1 MAEPS
6 AGVTAR
12 GRWADTTGDQ
22 RNVIVLREMVF
33 VMRLDSATVPASV
46 FKSVMARRVVRA
58 PELKPPHE
66 IESREIEE
74 IFAITKEST
83 R

>member
-1 MAEPS
+1 
-6 AGVTAR
+6 
-12 GRWADTTGDQ
+12 
-22 RNVIVLREMVF
+22 
-33 VMRLDSATVPASV
+33 
-46 FKSVMARRVVRA
+46 MARRVVRA
-58 PELKPPHE
+58 PELMPPHE

>member
-1 MAEPS
+1 
-6 AGVTAR
+6 
-12 GRWADTTGDQ
+12 
-22 RNVIVLREMVF
+22 
-33 VMRLDSATVPASV
+33 
-46 FKSVMARRVVRA
+46 VRA

-66 IESREIEE
+66 IESGEIEE